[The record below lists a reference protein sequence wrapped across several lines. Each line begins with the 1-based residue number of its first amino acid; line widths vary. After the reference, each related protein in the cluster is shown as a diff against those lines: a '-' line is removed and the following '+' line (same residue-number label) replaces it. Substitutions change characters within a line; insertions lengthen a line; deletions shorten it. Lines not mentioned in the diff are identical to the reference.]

1 MTPARNY
8 YRLLLPVLL
17 VILMAGDVMSQ
28 SRLLDKARAQRAQVL
43 PESPDPEA
51 PRNEV
56 GTEEE
61 ETDEPAPDS
70 TPLGV
75 DVASIRLI
83 PHQDKTDQSP
93 AVGAEPI
100 EIDAEISA
108 PDNLTAVLEPYL
120 GQPISMALLAKLA
133 KEIIVAW
140 RENDY
145 PIVDVYYPEQNITG
159 GKVQIVTREA
169 VFGKVEV
176 EGAKYSKPEY
186 LEKNVRLGPGD
197 RINRHILERDL
208 DWLNENPI
216 RQVNLIY
223 DRGELDGT
231 SDIILQAIEEEPFTS
246 YLGFGNTGILLTG
259 ENEWSAGFNWA
270 NPFRTEQSIG
280 YHFATDANFE
290 TMQAHSAFYRN
301 YLPWRHELR
310 LLATSVTTSV
320 FQPDPLF
327 PSQLDGQSSQFT
339 MEYRIPLPR
348 VRNIK
353 GLKHSF
359 IAGIDYK
366 NTNTDLLFGGLN
378 ALDSSL
384 VVLQFRAHYEAEWPD
399 AFGYTRLSTGAAV
412 APGDLVHGN
421 NDLRFDQLRDGASA
435 DYIYGFGELERAIK
449 LPAGFQFMIRGTGQ
463 LTNERLN
470 SSEQLLAGGYLT
482 VRGFDENYVRGDSGG
497 IISTELISPAFS
509 ILGSSVPAI
518 KDQWNIFGFYDEARL
533 EIADPLPTELNIDL
547 QSAGIGINCRISESA
562 FLRAAYGW
570 VVDTRGI
577 IDDDLAKGRAHFGV
591 TVRY

>member
-1 MTPARNY
+1 MLAALTAS
-8 YRLLLPVLL
+8 
-17 VILMAGDVMSQ
+17 DVVAQ
-28 SRLLDKARAQRAQVL
+28 SRLLDKARAQRAQVV

-56 GTEEE
+56 ATEEE
-61 ETDEPAPDS
+61 KEEPEADS

-75 DVASIRLI
+75 DIASIRII
-83 PHQDKTDQSP
+83 PHQDKADQSP

-100 EIDAEISA
+100 EIDPEISA
-108 PDNLTAVLEPYL
+108 PENLTAVLEPYL
-120 GQPISMALLAKLA
+120 GQPVSMALLAKLA

-159 GKVQIVTREA
+159 GKVQIVAREA

-186 LEKNVRLGPGD
+186 LEKNVRLDAGD
-197 RINRHILERDL
+197 RINRHILEADL

-223 DRGELDGT
+223 DRGDEDGT

-246 YLGFGNTGILLTG
+246 YLGFGNTGIPLTG

-280 YHFATDANFE
+280 YHFATDAEFE
-290 TMQAHSAFYRN
+290 TLQAHSLFYRN
-301 YLPWRHELR
+301 FLPWRHELR
-310 LLATSVTTSV
+310 LLATSVNTNV
-320 FQPDPLF
+320 FQDDPAF
-327 PSQLDGQSSQFT
+327 PSELFGESSQFT
-339 MEYRIPLPR
+339 LEYRIPLPR
-348 VRNIK
+348 VQKIK
-353 GLKHSF
+353 GLKHS
-359 IAGIDYK
+359 IVTGIDYK
-366 NTNTDLLFGGLN
+366 TTNTDLLFGGLN

-384 VVLQFRAHYEAEWPD
+384 VVFQFRAQYEAEWPD
-399 AFGYTRLSTGAAV
+399 AFGYTRWSAGASI
-412 APGDLVHGN
+412 APGNVVHGN
-421 NDLRFDQLRDGASA
+421 DDLRFDQLREGASA
-435 DYIYGFGELERAIK
+435 DYVYGYGELERAVK
-449 LPAGFQFMIRGTGQ
+449 LPAGFQFMFRGTGQ

-497 IISTELISPAFS
+497 IISTELISPSFNL
-509 ILGSSVPAI
+509 LGNSAPEL
-518 KDQWNIFGFYDEARL
+518 KDQWNVFGFYDAAHL
-533 EIADPLPTELNIDL
+533 DISNPLPTELNMDL
-547 QSAGIGINCRISESA
+547 QSAGIGVTCRISKSA
-562 FLRAAYGW
+562 FLRASYGW
-570 VVDTRGI
+570 VVDTNGI
-577 IDDDLAKGRAHFGV
+577 IDDELADGRAHFGV
-591 TVRY
+591 TMRY